1 MSVLRK
7 RTPWIITAGVM
18 LSALALGLAGCGNG
32 GGDEPFPPFNRA
44 FSVPIVPSQAPQ
56 GQATV
61 GSTGGTV
68 NATVN
73 PTNFGGVSG
82 VTITFPAGSIGNTQ
96 AIGVAI
102 VPPSQAT
109 INTVHGSNPGAL
121 NGQVMDWTNVAEVV
135 VGPVLSNGT
144 IDPNGLIGNF
154 SATLQLTPAQS
165 AAIQNLLGSNRQLG
179 LLLVNNGTATL
190 VNNGNITFNNV
201 NFTINIGNI
210 NGGTFNVITL
220 PTAHNQGGGG

>member
-18 LSALALGLAGCGNG
+18 LSALALGLAGCGSG
-32 GGDEPFPPFNRA
+32 GGEDQFPPFNRS
-44 FSVPIVPSQAPQ
+44 FSVPIVPSQNPQ
-56 GQATV
+56 GQATI

-73 PTNFGGVSG
+73 PTVFGGVSG
-82 VTITFPAGSIGNTQ
+82 VTITFPAGSVGNTQ

-109 INTVHGSNPGAL
+109 INAVKGTNPGAL
-121 NGQVMDWTNVAEVV
+121 NGQIVDWTNVAEVI

-201 NFTINIGNI
+201 NFTINIGNV
-210 NGGTFNVITL
+210 NGGTFEVILL
-220 PTAHNQGGGG
+220 PNQHNQGGS